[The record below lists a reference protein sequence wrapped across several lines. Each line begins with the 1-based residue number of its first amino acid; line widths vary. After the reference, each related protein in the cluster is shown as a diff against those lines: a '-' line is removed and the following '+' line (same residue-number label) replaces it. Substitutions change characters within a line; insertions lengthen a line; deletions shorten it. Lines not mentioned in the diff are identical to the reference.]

1 MCVFLLFLLQIAQLQ
16 ASYEKSV
23 AEQEELTK
31 NINQTQ
37 ARLKRA
43 SKLTTGLADEQVRW
57 AESVKVRRERGRER
71 GEGRRKE

>member
-1 MCVFLLFLLQIAQLQ
+1 MQ

-57 AESVKVRRERGRER
+57 AESVKVRRERGK
-71 GEGRRKE
+71 RRKKKRTIMYTLCLLFTFL

>member
-1 MCVFLLFLLQIAQLQ
+1 MQ

-57 AESVKVRRERGRER
+57 AESVKVRRKRGK
-71 GEGRRKE
+71 RRKKKKRMILYIVFII